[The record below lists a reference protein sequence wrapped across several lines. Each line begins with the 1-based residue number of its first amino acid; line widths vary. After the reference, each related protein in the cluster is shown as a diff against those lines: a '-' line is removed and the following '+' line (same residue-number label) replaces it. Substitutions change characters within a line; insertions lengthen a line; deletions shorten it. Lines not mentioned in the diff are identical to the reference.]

1 MATAPFHLM
10 WNMTRRCNFQC
21 RYCYFPHETAPVE
34 PVVPAATL
42 LDFLDA
48 TGEEWV
54 VGMTGGEPFL
64 YPDFVELC
72 HALSRRHRIS
82 IDTNL
87 SISRLVRDFARQLDP
102 ARVHDLYI
110 ALHIEERRRKG
121 LVEAF
126 VEDILLLRERG
137 FHLTVNYVVH
147 PQLVAAFR
155 QDREWFEARGVPITP
170 RPFKGFFEGQE
181 YPNAYNAE
189 ARAVFAEFPRAGRK
203 MAFNF
208 QGVPCRG
215 GRALL
220 RLEPDGQLYRCS
232 GEKRD
237 LGNILTDPRRLE
249 WDEPCRARRCPCL
262 GPNYVLLSPAQEA
275 LLAGLQ
281 AMVTGN
287 STRAR
292 EQFLLALEGD
302 PLLPAAAN
310 NLGVLDW
317 EAGDREAAAIRF
329 AQALE
334 LDPRA
339 DLFVGNLAAAL
350 AMRGERARAL
360 ELVQGQ
366 MDPAWQTI
374 LTPLARQLATDE
386 AITTWPRL
394 CVDFV
399 PEHRREAMGIP
410 FRLPARQGAEMA

>member
-21 RYCYFPHETAPVE
+21 RYCYFPHEAAPVE
-34 PVVPAATL
+34 PVVPAGVL

-64 YPDFVELC
+64 YPDFVDLC
-72 HALSRRHRIS
+72 HELSLRHRIS

-87 SISRLVRDFARQLDP
+87 SISRLVRDFADRVDP

-121 LVEAF
+121 LVDAF
-126 VEDILLLRERG
+126 VEDIRLLLERG

-147 PQLVAAFR
+147 PQLVPEFR
-155 QDREWFEARGVPITP
+155 KDREWFGARGVPITP
-170 RPFKGFFEGQE
+170 RPFKGFFDGQE

-215 GRALL
+215 GRTLL

-237 LGNILTDPRRLE
+237 LGNMLTTPRRLDT
-249 WDEPCRARRCPCL
+249 DEPCRARRCPCL
-262 GPNYVLLSPAQEA
+262 GPNYVLLSPAQDA

-287 STRAR
+287 STAAR
-292 EQFLLALEGD
+292 EQFLIALSLD
-302 PLLPAAAN
+302 PELPAAAN

-317 EAGDREAAAIRF
+317 EAGAHEAARARF
-329 AQALE
+329 VQALA
-334 LDPRA
+334 LDPGA

-350 AMRGERARAL
+350 AAHGEHLRAK
-360 ELVQGQ
+360 EMVQRQ

-374 LTPLARQLATDE
+374 LTPLARQLARGEETVG
-386 AITTWPRL
+386 WPRL

-410 FRLPARQGAEMA
+410 FRLPVRPGIDME

>member
-1 MATAPFHLM
+1 
-10 WNMTRRCNFQC
+10 MTRRCNFQC

-42 LDFLDA
+42 LDFLDS
-48 TGEEWV
+48 TNEEWV

-72 HALSRRHRIS
+72 QELSRRHRIS

-87 SISRLVRDFARQLDP
+87 SISRLVHQFAEAVLP
-102 ARVHDLYI
+102 ERVHDLYI

-121 LVEAF
+121 LVDAF
-126 VEDILLLRERG
+126 VEDVNLLQARG
-137 FHLTVNYVVH
+137 FQLSVNYVVH
-147 PQLVAAFR
+147 PMLVPEFQA
-155 QDREWFEARGVPITP
+155 DREWFETRGVPITP

-189 ARAVFAEFPRAGRK
+189 ARAVFADFPRAGRK

-215 GRALL
+215 GRTLL

-237 LGNILTDPRRLE
+237 LGNILSNPSRLE
-249 WDEPCRARRCPCL
+249 TDEPCRARRCPCM
-262 GPNYVLLSPAQEA
+262 GPNYVLLTPAQEA

-281 AMVTGN
+281 AMVTGWPQ
-287 STRAR
+287 TAR
-292 EQFLLALEGD
+292 EQFEVAAQLD
-302 PLLPAAAN
+302 PRLPAAPN

-317 EAGDREAAAIRF
+317 EAGEYTAARTRF
-329 AQALE
+329 EQAQAL
-334 LDPRA
+334 DPGA
-339 DLFVGNLAAAL
+339 DLFVGNLAASL
-350 AMRGERARAL
+350 ARTGDGDPAQLARARQ
-360 ELVQGQ
+360 LVEAKL
-366 MDPAWQTI
+366 DPAWQSI
-374 LTPLARQLATDE
+374 LTPLAAELAAASPPAE
-386 AITTWPRL
+386 GWLQSWPRL

-399 PEHRREAMGIP
+399 PEHERDRMGIR
-410 FRLPARQGAEMA
+410 FRLPARKR